1 MPRLYTSQEVAFKTG
16 IPETLLRKMRSET
29 YKTGQQVGPI
39 FCKIRGRVFYRLDD
53 VRRWIEWVEVV
64 SSRGGVA

>member
-39 FCKIRGRVFYRLDD
+39 FRKIRGRVFYRLDD